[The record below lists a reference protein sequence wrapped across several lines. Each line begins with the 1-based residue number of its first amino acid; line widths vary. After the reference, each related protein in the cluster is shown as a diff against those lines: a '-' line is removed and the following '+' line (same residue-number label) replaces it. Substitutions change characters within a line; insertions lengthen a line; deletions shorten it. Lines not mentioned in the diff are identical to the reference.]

1 MGVGDE
7 MRQPPI
13 YVWTRTPR
21 PRQIRFSPRR
31 SPKPR
36 TASAHRANGLVG
48 VQGPLRTKP
57 QASTAH
63 LHSAQRDVGGCP
75 TERLSRGDVRAL
87 ARGRTSVSSR
97 SACRGK
103 LVPVP
108 LPLTV
113 RGRRALASQPSQPSR
128 VLRAG
133 ELTASLL
140 PNAMQV
146 SFPGRHGRMPPSPSL
161 VAQRV
166 PGALREPGSPAADG
180 AHDQWATNG
189 DEASL

>member
-13 YVWTRTPR
+13 YFWTRTPR
-21 PRQIRFSPRR
+21 PRQIRFSARR

-48 VQGPLRTKP
+48 VQGPLKTKP

-75 TERLSRGDVRAL
+75 TERLSRGDVL
-87 ARGRTSVSSR
+87 P

-113 RGRRALASQPSQPSR
+113 TGLRALASQPSR

-180 AHDQWATNG
+180 AHGQWATNG